1 MTEAASSR
9 ASWTDQYLPGAGE
22 SDHSQPSSLIN
33 LSMIRGLLFRQRI
46 ILIGVITTALVL
58 GLILTLLTKPIY
70 QSTATVRI
78 DPDGA
83 NIVQG
88 QDLAPTIA
96 TNEIDRYMK
105 TQGSVIMSQRMAYQV
120 VDSLK
125 LEQNPEF
132 LGEVA
137 AEGRPAG
144 ITDKQWREEL
154 RDEAADMVQSG
165 VSVDIPIDNRVIAIN
180 YRSGSPLLA
189 RMIADSYAD
198 NFVQADVRR
207 ALEANV
213 YAQKYLQ
220 EQIVEISSKL
230 QEAER
235 AANTYAKANRI
246 VSNPLGAP
254 TGDPKDA
261 APAGPTITVANL
273 ASVNGNY
280 TQARAQ
286 RIAAEQRWAAVAA
299 IPAAQLPEVQQNSA
313 VQDLYSERGKVVT
326 QLSEL
331 RQRYGDNYPQVKELK
346 ARVASLDSQIG
357 KMSADIKN
365 GIRDLFVIA
374 QRQEQALSNE
384 LNKVSDQTLDEQ
396 DRRVQ
401 FNLLDRQAGALRTQ
415 LASLLERY
423 NQISSA
429 ANVRSGSISKLDAA
443 TQPGGPVT
451 PNLIKNMLV
460 ALILGVGVAVVLAVL
475 REAFDD
481 RLRSSDD
488 VERKLGT
495 PLLGFTPY
503 VPDDEVKEQ
512 ADDPFSALMEAY
524 SSLRTSIDFAITG
537 SNRVIQV
544 TSSQPSEGKSLTTSV
559 IAKKYAQLG
568 RKTLLIDAD
577 LRKPTIANLFGSKRS
592 STGFAEVLLG
602 DVSLADALLK
612 NTPENL
618 DVLPIGSIPSNPV
631 ELLSSQLLGDFI
643 AKCRN
648 DYSVIII
655 DSSPVMGLAD
665 APLISRHVDGVV
677 FIVEANRSQFGQTKS
692 AIRRLRNA
700 GARIAGVVLTK
711 YRSAEAGLS
720 YDYMYNYYSYGGGK
734 SAD

>member
-9 ASWTDQYLPGAGE
+9 ASWTDQYLPGAGDAD
-22 SDHSQPSSLIN
+22 SSAPTSLIN
-33 LSMIRGLLFRQRI
+33 LSMIRGLLFRQRVL
-46 ILIGVITTALVL
+46 LIGVTAVALVL
-58 GLILTLLTKPIY
+58 GLVLTLLTKPIY
-70 QSTATVRI
+70 QSTVTVRI

-105 TQGSVIMSQRMAYQV
+105 TQGSVITSQRMALQV

-125 LEQNPEF
+125 LDQNADF
-132 LGEVA
+132 LGKAVA
-137 AEGRPAG
+137 DGKPAG
-144 ITDKQWREEL
+144 MTDKQWQTQRREM
-154 RDEAADMVQSG
+154 AAGMVRGG
-165 VSVDIPIDNRVIAIN
+165 VSVDIPLDNRIISIN
-180 YRSGSPLLA
+180 YRSGDAVIA
-189 RMIADSYAD
+189 RLVADSYAD

-207 ALEANV
+207 ALEANA
-213 YAQKYLQ
+213 YAQKFLQ
-220 EQIVEISSKL
+220 EQIVQISGKL
-230 QEAER
+230 QDAER

-246 VSNPLGAP
+246 VSSPVDAP
-254 TGDPKDA
+254 SGDAKASPV
-261 APAGPTITVANL
+261 GPTITVANL

-286 RIAAEQRWAAVAA
+286 RIAAEQRWAAVSS
-299 IPAAQLPEVQQNSA
+299 IPAGQLPEVQQNA
-313 VQDLYSERGKVVT
+313 AIQDLYSERGRIVT

-331 RQRYGDNYPQVKELK
+331 RQRYGENYPQVKEAK
-346 ARVASLDSQIG
+346 ARVASLDAQISRL
-357 KMSADIKN
+357 SADIKN
-365 GIRDLFVIA
+365 GIRDLFLIA
-374 QRQEQALSNE
+374 QRQEQALSGE

-429 ANVRSGSISKLDAA
+429 ANVRSGSISKLDPA
-443 TQPGGPVT
+443 TQPGSPVT
-451 PNLIKNMLV
+451 PDLIKNMIV
-460 ALILGVGVAVVLAVL
+460 ALILGIGAAVVLAVL

-488 VERKLGT
+488 VERKLNT
-495 PLLGFTPY
+495 PLLGFTPF
-503 VPDDEVKEQ
+503 VSEEDVAEQ
-512 ADDPFSALMEAY
+512 ASDPFSALAEAY
-524 SSLRTSIDFAITG
+524 SSLRTSVDFAIPGT
-537 SNRVIQV
+537 NRVIQV
-544 TSSQPSEGKSLTTSV
+544 TSSQPSEGKSLTTLV
-559 IAKKYAQLG
+559 LAKKYAQLG

-577 LRKPTIANLFGSKRS
+577 LRKPTIANLFGAKRTS
-592 STGFAEVLLG
+592 IGFAEVLLG
-602 DVSLADALLK
+602 DVQLSDAFLK
-612 NTPENL
+612 NTPDNL

-631 ELLSSQLLGDFI
+631 ELLSSQLLGDFL

-648 DYSVIII
+648 DYAVIII

-665 APLISRHVDGVV
+665 APLISRYADGVV

-692 AIRRLRNA
+692 ALRRLRNA
-700 GARIAGVVLTK
+700 GARVTGVVLTK

-720 YDYMYNYYSYGGGK
+720 YDYMYNYYSYGGK
-734 SAD
+734 SAAE